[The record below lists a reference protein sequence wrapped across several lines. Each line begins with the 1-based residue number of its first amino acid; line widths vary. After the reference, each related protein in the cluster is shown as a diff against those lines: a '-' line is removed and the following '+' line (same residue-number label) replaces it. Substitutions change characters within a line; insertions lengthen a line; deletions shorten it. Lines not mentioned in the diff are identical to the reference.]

1 MTGSASQGE
10 DLTLAEAVPLGTVLL
25 QRLLADAGVRSFA
38 IKGPAF
44 VELGVRAPKESHD
57 VDLFI
62 HPADRAAAAACLTG
76 AGWFVLGYDLPP
88 EIDDIIY
95 STTYG
100 HDMLPC
106 TVDVHHVYPGLL
118 ADPGLVFEAL
128 WSERTSVPLAGAQVM
143 APAAEHALIIEAL
156 HRLRSAEEQQWGDAA
171 ERVVA
176 GLRRPFD
183 PLTVVAAADEV
194 GARWSVAPVVSALGG
209 ARSDRTA

>member
-1 MTGSASQGE
+1 MPRRSRSARCSCSGSWPTRVCDRWPS
-10 DLTLAEAVPLGTVLL
+10 
-25 QRLLADAGVRSFA
+25 R
-38 IKGPAF
+38 GPAF

-57 VDLFI
+57 VDLLT
-62 HPADRAAAAACLTG
+62 HPADRAVAAACLTG

-106 TVDVHHVYPGLL
+106 RVDVHHVYPGLL
-118 ADPGLVFEAL
+118 AGPGLVLEAL

-156 HRLRSAEEQQWGDAA
+156 HRLCSAEEQQWGMRRSAS
-171 ERVVA
+171 
-176 GLRRPFD
+176 LRACAVLSIR
-183 PLTVVAAADEV
+183 
-194 GARWSVAPVVSALGG
+194 R
-209 ARSDRTA
+209 R